1 MMQSNESEQVRRYRI
16 DEVSG
21 GFMVFHGHNAVTVGE
36 QSIFPDLISVH
47 RIVTTHRREMIRG
60 RLNWWMDK
68 LARNESFTST
78 DRASLIGDLR
88 EAYVAIGKMH

>member
-1 MMQSNESEQVRRYRI
+1 MMQSNENENVRRYQI
-16 DEVSG
+16 SEVSG
-21 GFMVFHGHNAVTVGE
+21 GFNVYHGDTQIMAGE
-36 QSIFPDLISVH
+36 QSCFPDLISVH
-47 RIVTTHRREMIRG
+47 RVVTTHRRELIRG
-60 RLNWWMDK
+60 RLTWWMDK